1 MNKKF
6 FAGLRT
12 GCVMWILLLVA
23 VSCQTASKR
32 GGVNISLKLPEA
44 EIRLEILQY
53 TPAGSTAEQ
62 VLKFVRARLRHLGPE
77 PEGVSGRSIKGCLGE
92 FGFPAPLAPKFLK
105 ALVMQ
110 PDEPDSQITSSRP
123 RVYFLQSLERLRNP
137 GGPVKT
143 G

>member
-12 GCVMWILLLVA
+12 GCVMWVLLLVA

-32 GGVNISLKLPEA
+32 GGVNISPRLAEE

-62 VLKFVRARLRHLGPE
+62 VLEFVRARLRHLGPE
-77 PEGVSGRSIKGCLGE
+77 PEGVSGRSIKVCLGE
-92 FGFPAPLAPKFLK
+92 FGFPARAATFISWSFDDRDRMIDLNVHK
-105 ALVMQ
+105 
-110 PDEPDSQITSSRP
+110 ERDS
-123 RVYFLQSLERLRNP
+123 L
-137 GGPVKT
+137 
-143 G
+143 